1 MSIYLGG
8 EEIQLYHFGPA
19 HTDGDTLVY
28 FRNANVA
35 HWGDVFE
42 TKSHPF
48 IDRSAGASTRGWIE
62 FLQRGLEAV
71 GPTAKMIPGHG
82 YVATAA
88 DVRAVERYFVDL
100 RGAVGRE
107 LAAGKTREQAVE
119 SVTTE
124 FSQYKDFR
132 PGEARFRMSV
142 GSIYDEMKER

>member
-1 MSIYLGG
+1 
-8 EEIQLYHFGPA
+8 
-19 HTDGDTLVY
+19 LVY

-62 FLQRGLEAV
+62 FLQRGLDAV

-88 DVRAVERYFVDL
+88 DVRTVEHYFVDL
-100 RGAVGRE
+100 REAVGRE
-107 LAAGKTREQAVE
+107 LAAGKTREQAVA
-119 SVTTE
+119 SVTAE
-124 FSQYKDFR
+124 FPQYKDFR
-132 PGEARFRMSV
+132 PGEARFRMSI